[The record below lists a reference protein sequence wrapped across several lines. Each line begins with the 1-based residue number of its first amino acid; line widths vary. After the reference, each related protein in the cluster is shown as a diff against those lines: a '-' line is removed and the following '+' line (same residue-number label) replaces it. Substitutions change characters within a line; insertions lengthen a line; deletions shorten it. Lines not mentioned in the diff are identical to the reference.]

1 MPLKTDHVPY
11 FPPQFRAAQPG
22 YVPGQQAGRH
32 PARLNEARL
41 SDEVEA
47 DLRKIVELGFART
60 LRDQPHTYE
69 VRRII
74 KAFVDAQWLAEFDA
88 KLAEYQRL
96 GAPA

>member
-1 MPLKTDHVPY
+1 M
-11 FPPQFRAAQPG
+11 
-22 YVPGQQAGRH
+22 
-32 PARLNEARL
+32 
-41 SDEVEA
+41 EA
-47 DLRKIVELGFART
+47 DLRKIVELGFARA